1 MEVPQ
6 VSQQY
11 QDTGMNFLPAAD
23 VGPLLTDIII
33 LSGPISK
40 QYANTMHVLVKILTR
55 NLLGT

>member
-1 MEVPQ
+1 
-6 VSQQY
+6 
-11 QDTGMNFLPAAD
+11 MNFLPAAD